1 MISLTDLITLI
12 AAIGTLALAA
22 ATSWSIYH
30 NISREKE
37 EKRTKHL
44 YEKIEKLYS
53 PLITEFFKANVGN
66 VDMNEV
72 YRIATINYTLAG
84 PETRVEINKSFST
97 FNNMND
103 SNRDLMR
110 DEIKANYLS
119 LKSTTMKEYAEL
131 LKEIYG
137 DEALSALGQK
147 GIPTLG
153 T

>member
-1 MISLTDLITLI
+1 MISLTDLITLV
-12 AAIGTLALAA
+12 AAVGTLTLAA

-30 NISREKE
+30 NISKEKE
-37 EKRTKHL
+37 EKRTKRL

-66 VDMNEV
+66 ANMNEI

-84 PETRVEINKSFST
+84 PETRMEINKSFST
-97 FNNMND
+97 FNKMND
-103 SNRDLMR
+103 SNRYSMG
-110 DEIKANYLS
+110 EVIKANYLS

-137 DEALSALGQK
+137 DEAVSALGQK

-153 T
+153 P